1 MKTKLF
7 FIGLLL
13 ASVSI
18 QAQMVSV
25 ALHKAIG
32 TEIFTGVD
40 PFKAAYAASV
50 AGDTIYLSGG
60 SFVAPTNFDKQLFI
74 YGVGHYPDST
84 AATNPTTITGD
95 FILTENADNFYLE
108 GVNLKNNLY
117 TVNNASVNAFTVRR
131 VRIDGSVG
139 IQGTAVNSTNITFI
153 ECILNHFNIQN
164 ATNSAVFNSIFTGN
178 YVNYSNANVFKNNV
192 FLYYGSSWLFQ
203 NSNNNLISNN
213 VIIQTYNNY
222 ISNGNGNTYKN
233 NVFVSTAPNYGTS
246 PILINNYLGVA
257 QTAIF
262 VNQTGNVFSYD
273 HDYHLQDPATYLGDD
288 EPATQV
294 GVYGGS
300 FPFKPASVPITPHV
314 STQNISTSTD
324 NNGMLNINIKVNAQK
339 N

>member
-7 FIGLLL
+7 FIGLLV
-13 ASVSI
+13 ASISI

-25 ALHKAIG
+25 ALHKATG

-60 SFVAPTNFDKQLFI
+60 SFVAPANFDKQLFI

-108 GVNLKNNLY
+108 GVNLKNQFY
-117 TVNNASVNAFTVRR
+117 TDTNASVNAFTIRR
-131 VRIDGSVG
+131 VKIDGSTT

-153 ECILNHFNIQN
+153 ECILNHVNLNN
-164 ATNSAVFNSIFTGN
+164 ATNSAIFNSILYN
-178 YVNYSNANVFKNNV
+178 YVNYSNANVFKNNI
-192 FLYYGSSWLFQ
+192 FLYYGSANLFS
-203 NSNNNLISNN
+203 NSNNNEISNN
-213 VIIQTYNNY
+213 VIIQTYGNY

-233 NVFVSTAPNYGTS
+233 NLFVSAAPNYGTS

-257 QTAIF
+257 QADIF
-262 VNQTGNVFSYD
+262 VNQTGYAFDYT
-273 HDYHLQDPATYLGDD
+273 HDYHLQVPETYLGADN
-288 EPATQV
+288 PATQV
-294 GVYGGS
+294 GIYGGN
-300 FPFKPASVPITPHV
+300 FPFKTANMPITPHI
-314 STQNISTSTD
+314 STQNISSSTD